1 VRFTTPNALILRI
14 DRHIGTTVIKSM
26 LVVLLAFV
34 GLNVMFQLID
44 ELREKYVGYGLSQAV
59 VYVLLTLPR
68 RIYELI
74 PYVAFL
80 GTLVGL
86 GQLAN
91 QGELTVLRAA
101 GVSVRRLFLSAS
113 IPASGALVFA
123 LLLGEYLAPLGE
135 EAAEGYKAQAR
146 QSSATIR
153 FWGGH
158 WYREGGLFMDVAA
171 IDAGGQLVGIR
182 QYFLDEHRQLK
193 IARQAAFARYL
204 PNERAWMLSDVQE
217 TLLDEERTQ
226 SRHLDEVRWPSDAT
240 PELLGIRVLLGPA
253 NLSIRGLATQIAYM
267 NREELDAS
275 RYRLAYWSKLLQ
287 PFAILGLVL
296 LALCFVIGPLREVSM
311 GTRLAVG
318 TLVGLAFKYLEDLLG
333 PMSMVYH
340 LPAAAAVAAPI
351 LICWL
356 TGIWM
361 LRRSQ

>member
-1 VRFTTPNALILRI
+1 LILRI
-14 DRHIGTTVIKSM
+14 DRHIATTVVKAM
-26 LVVLLAFV
+26 LVVLLVFV
-34 GLNVMFQLID
+34 GLNALFQLID
-44 ELREKYVGYGLSQAV
+44 ELREKYVGYGFNQAV

-101 GVSVRRLFLSAS
+101 GVSVLRLFVSAA
-113 IPASGALVFA
+113 IPATGALLVA
-123 LLLGEYLAPLGE
+123 LLLGEYVAPWGE
-135 EAAEGYKAQAR
+135 EAGEGYKAQAR
-146 QSSATIR
+146 QSSSTIR

-171 IDAGGQLVGIR
+171 IDASGRLIGIR
-182 QYFLDEHRQLK
+182 QYIVDDSRQLK
-193 IARQAAFARYL
+193 IARQAASARYL
-204 PNERAWMLSDVQE
+204 PNERAWMLTDVSE
-217 TLLDEERTQ
+217 TLLDADGTRA
-226 SRHLDEVRWPSDAT
+226 RHLDEVRWPSEAT
-240 PELLGIRVLLGPA
+240 PELLGVRVLLGPS
-253 NLSIRGLATQIAYM
+253 NLSIRGLAAQIAYM
-267 NREELDAS
+267 DREELDAS

-287 PFAILGLVL
+287 PLAILGLML

-340 LPAAAAVAAPI
+340 LPAAAAVATPI
-351 LICWL
+351 LVCWL
-356 TGIWM
+356 TGIWL
-361 LRRSQ
+361 LRRAQ

>member
-1 VRFTTPNALILRI
+1 MILRI
-14 DRHIGTTVIKSM
+14 DRHIATTVVKAM
-26 LVVLLAFV
+26 LVVLLVFV
-34 GLNVMFQLID
+34 GLNALFQLID
-44 ELREKYVGYGLSQAV
+44 ELREKYVGYGFNQAV

-101 GVSVRRLFLSAS
+101 GVSVLRLFVSAA
-113 IPASGALVFA
+113 IPATGALLVA
-123 LLLGEYLAPLGE
+123 LLLGEYVAPWGE
-135 EAAEGYKAQAR
+135 EAGEGYKAQAR
-146 QSSATIR
+146 QSSSTIR

-171 IDAGGQLVGIR
+171 IDASGRLIGIR
-182 QYFLDEHRQLK
+182 QYIVDDSRQLK
-193 IARQAAFARYL
+193 IARQAASARYL
-204 PNERAWMLSDVQE
+204 PNERAWMLTDVSE
-217 TLLDEERTQ
+217 TLLDADGTRA
-226 SRHLDEVRWPSDAT
+226 RHLDEVRWPSEAT
-240 PELLGIRVLLGPA
+240 PELLGVRVLLGPS
-253 NLSIRGLATQIAYM
+253 NLSIRGLAAQIAYM
-267 NREELDAS
+267 DREELDAS

-287 PFAILGLVL
+287 PLAILGLML

-340 LPAAAAVAAPI
+340 LPAAAAVATPI
-351 LICWL
+351 LVCWL
-356 TGIWM
+356 TGIWL
-361 LRRSQ
+361 LRRAQ

>member
-1 VRFTTPNALILRI
+1 MILRI
-14 DRHIGTTVIKSM
+14 DRHIGVTVIKAM
-26 LVVLLAFV
+26 FVVLLAFV
-34 GLNVMFQLID
+34 GLTTLFQLID
-44 ELREKYVGYGLSQAV
+44 ELREKYVGYGFSQAV

-86 GQLAN
+86 GQLASN
-91 QGELTVLRAA
+91 GELTVLRAA
-101 GVSVRRLFLSAS
+101 GVSVRRLFASAA
-113 IPASGALVFA
+113 IPATAALLVA
-123 LLLGEYLAPLGE
+123 LLLGEYLAPWGE

-146 QSSATIR
+146 QSSSTIR
-153 FWGGH
+153 LSGGH

-171 IDAGGQLVGIR
+171 IDASGRLIGIR
-182 QYFLDEHRQLK
+182 QYFLDDERQMK
-193 IARQAAFARYL
+193 IARQAASARYL
-204 PNERAWMLSDVQE
+204 PNERVWMLSDIDE
-217 TLLDEERTQ
+217 TLLDEEGTQ
-226 SRHLDEVRWPSDAT
+226 SRHLDEVRWASDAT
-240 PELLGIRVLLGPA
+240 PELLGVRVLLGPS

-267 NREELDAS
+267 DREELDAS

-296 LALCFVIGPLREVSM
+296 LALCFIIGPLREVSM

-351 LICWL
+351 AICWL
-356 TGIWM
+356 TGMWL